1 MTVTQK
7 GILTLLKS
15 AVTQQPLEL
24 PKDFNMEQALPVIR
38 RHSIQTLAFDGA
50 LLCGIPRQ
58 DPVMQQLFKV
68 YCRSVVVSEGQQS
81 EVDRICK
88 AFDREA
94 IDYMLLKGIRMK
106 KRYPKPELRPMGDAD
121 ILIRMEQYEKIVPIM
136 VSLGFTA
143 KDETD
148 HEYVWQSDMLF
159 LELHKRLIPS
169 YNKDFYAYFGD
180 GWDLARYRQGTSYSM
195 TAEDEMIYQFTHFAK
210 HYRDGGI
217 GLRHVSD
224 LWVCRTA
231 NPDLNMDYIQSELQ
245 KLQLLAFYENICRL
259 IDVWFGEEAPDSKT
273 EFMTEFIFASG
284 SFGQIETRVLSR
296 AVRDSK
302 QSVLGFSGRL
312 VYFWKT
318 LFPGVDILRGKY
330 TVLKKCPWLLPLV
343 WLVRPFYKLLFERDT
358 IHQQK
363 KNFEVLTRENLD
375 MRHQM
380 MQYVG
385 LDYHF

>member
-106 KRYPKPELRPMGDAD
+106 KRYPKPELRTMGDAD

-217 GLRHVSD
+217 GCRHVVD
-224 LWVCRTA
+224 LWMYLRT
-231 NPDLNMDYIQSELQ
+231 NTTLDWMYIEAELK
-245 KLQLLAFYENICRL
+245 KLHLLEFHQNIQRL
-259 IDVWFGEEAPDSKT
+259 ISVWFGTEISDAKT
-273 EFMTEFIFASG
+273 DFMTEFIFASG

-302 QSVLGFSGRL
+302 YSVLGISGRPL
-312 VYFWKT
+312 YLLQT
-318 LFPGVDILRGKY
+318 AFPDVDVLKGKY
-330 TVLKKCPWLLPLV
+330 VILKKHPYLLPLI
-343 WLVRPFYKLLFERDT
+343 WLIRPFYKILFERQSLK
-358 IHQQK
+358 QQK
-363 KNFEVLTRENLD
+363 KNIEAFDQSGQKN
-375 MRHQM
+375 HQKM
-380 MQYVG
+380 LNYVG
-385 LDYHF
+385 LDYNF